1 MHGKTDSVGSRGERG
16 RGDGG
21 GKEGWERRRREMRRL
36 GAVEI
41 HGKTG
46 QRPDIGF
53 RNENGMRMHR
63 RGRGD
68 EKKSSANHEQS
79 IDNT

>member
-1 MHGKTDSVGSRGERG
+1 
-16 RGDGG
+16 
-21 GKEGWERRRREMRRL
+21 MRRL
-36 GAVEI
+36 GAAEI

-63 RGRGD
+63 RERGA
-68 EKKSSANHEQS
+68 EKKKSSTNREQTYRQ
-79 IDNT
+79 NVNLVRE

>member
-1 MHGKTDSVGSRGERG
+1 
-16 RGDGG
+16 
-21 GKEGWERRRREMRRL
+21 MRRL
-36 GAVEI
+36 GAAEI

-63 RGRGD
+63 RERGA
-68 EKKSSANHEQS
+68 EKKSSTNREQTYRQ
-79 IDNT
+79 NVNLVRE

>member
-1 MHGKTDSVGSRGERG
+1 MHGKTDSVDSRGAEREEEEE
-16 RGDGG
+16 RAW
-21 GKEGWERRRREMRRL
+21 WERRRREMRRL

-63 RGRGD
+63 RERGD

>member
-1 MHGKTDSVGSRGERG
+1 
-16 RGDGG
+16 
-21 GKEGWERRRREMRRL
+21 MRRL
-36 GAVEI
+36 GAAEI

-63 RGRGD
+63 RERGA
-68 EKKSSANHEQS
+68 EKKRVARTASKR
-79 IDNT
+79 IDKT